1 MKKLSVFLLVSVA
14 LFSCSKKDDPAPTTP
29 TQLLSQ
35 HTWLLTSL
43 ASTDPDFES
52 TGLVLLDS
60 EWAFKPDKSFSIV
73 ASVTGI
79 NVTFTGTWSLSADE
93 KVVTVN
99 SNYMGTA
106 ATSVLQII
114 SLTATSLEVKEEVSG
129 MTNTYTFT
137 KK

>member
-1 MKKLSVFLLVSVA
+1 MKRLSLFLLVSVA
-14 LFSCSKKDDPAPTTP
+14 LFSCSKKNDPVPTTP
-29 TQLLSQ
+29 GQLLSQ
-35 HTWLLTSL
+35 NTWLLASL
-43 ASTDPDFES
+43 TSTDPDFQS
-52 TGLVLLDS
+52 AGQVLLNS
-60 EWAFKPDKSFSIV
+60 EWSFKPDKSFSIV
-73 ASVTGI
+73 ANVTGI
-79 NVTFTGTWSLSADE
+79 NVTFTGTWSLSTDE

-114 SLTATSLEVKEEVSG
+114 SLTATSLQVKEEVSG